1 MSPKPAVAVAFRIQ
15 SCNRKYGPVEWEIG
29 ARGKPYAKWAA
40 EMAVGLETAVPWIMC
55 IQKFGGPIPHFLGD
69 LLKMWHLQF
78 QVSWGNK
85 FGRIAAGR
93 FIATSDDY
101 DAPLDE
107 YGLLNEPKYGHL
119 RDLHEAIKLSE
130 PALVS
135 SYVSHLARKKSRDLS
150 VDIKT
155 QAHVYSL
162 KSGGCAAF
170 LSNYGPT
177 YSVRVTFQKM
187 QYDLP
192 PWSISILPDCRTA
205 VYNTARISSQ
215 SSQMKM
221 TPVGCGLSWESH
233 TEETPS
239 ADDSDT
245 LSTSGLWEQ
254 INVTSSDYLWYMT
267 KIRFW
272 RGLDDPMLTYCGNV
286 KLRAG
291 INKISMLS
299 VAVGFP
305 NVGLHFET
313 WNAGVLGPGTL
324 SGLNEGT
331 RDLTKQRWAN
341 KVGLKGKTLSLCT
354 LNGSS
359 SVKWVKDLL
368 LAQKQPVTLYKATFD
383 APEGNDPLTLDMGS
397 MGKGQIW
404 INGEGIGHQWPGYIA
419 RGICGECSYA
429 GIYSENKC
437 QANCEQ
443 PSQRWYHVP
452 RSWLK
457 PSGNLLV
464 VFEEWGGGPAG
475 VSLAR
480 RATSRVCA
488 DILKTYSSQG
498 MDYHKE
504 LVETIMKVLAM
515 SISCILHWERLL
527 AAIFRQSFK
536 LVYSSLFLRSMSFNF
551 ALISFIYHHWLIYKE
566 SLTRSF
572 VLPLNFTLGY
582 RRTALDSN
590 LVQ

>member
-1 MSPKPAVAVAFRIQ
+1 MVFTVKILNLIRRTNLKCGPKSGQP
-15 SCNRKYGPVEWEIG
+15 S
-29 ARGKPYAKWAA
+29 
-40 EMAVGLETAVPWIMC
+40 M
-55 IQKFGGPIPHFLGD
+55 QKFGGPTPHFLGD

-78 QVSWGNK
+78 QGLYRIMVHSSMITWGTN

-93 FIATSDDY
+93 FIATSYDY

-107 YGLLNEPKYGHL
+107 Y
-119 RDLHEAIKLSE
+119 A
-130 PALVS
+130 
-135 SYVSHLARKKSRDLS
+135 
-150 VDIKT
+150 
-155 QAHVYSL
+155 
-162 KSGGCAAF
+162 
-170 LSNYGPT
+170 
-177 YSVRVTFQKM
+177 RVTFQKM

-205 VYNTARISSQ
+205 VYYIARISSQ

-221 TPVGCGLSWESH
+221 TPVGGELSWESH

-239 ADDSDT
+239 ADADDSDT
-245 LSTSGLWEQ
+245 LSTSGLWER
-254 INVTSSDYLWYMT
+254 INVTSSDYLWYRTMS
-267 KIRFW
+267 RLW
-272 RGLDDPMLTYCGNV
+272 RGLDNPMLTYSGNV

-299 VAVGFP
+299 VAVGLP

-313 WNAGVLGPGTL
+313 WNAGVPGPGTL

-341 KVGLKGKTLSLCT
+341 KVGLKGETLSLCT

-368 LAQKQPVTLYKATFD
+368 LAQKQPVTWYKATFD
-383 APEGNDPLTLDMGS
+383 APEGNDPLTLAMGS

-404 INGEGIGHQWPGYIA
+404 INCEGIGRQWPGYIA

-429 GIYSENKC
+429 GIYSEKKC

-464 VFEEWGGGPAG
+464 VFEEWGGDPA
-475 VSLAR
+475 
-480 RATSRVCA
+480 
-488 DILKTYSSQG
+488 
-498 MDYHKE
+498 
-504 LVETIMKVLAM
+504 
-515 SISCILHWERLL
+515 
-527 AAIFRQSFK
+527 
-536 LVYSSLFLRSMSFNF
+536 
-551 ALISFIYHHWLIYKE
+551 
-566 SLTRSF
+566 
-572 VLPLNFTLGY
+572 
-582 RRTALDSN
+582 
-590 LVQ
+590 

>member
-1 MSPKPAVAVAFRIQ
+1 MSQSRKNRFRSPKKWALIPY
-15 SCNRKYGPVEWEIG
+15 RKYGPVEWEIG

-40 EMAVGLETAVPWIMC
+40 EMAVGLETGVPWNVYTKIWWSNSS
-55 IQKFGGPIPHFLGD
+55 FPWRPAEDVAFA
-69 LLKMWHLQF
+69 
-78 QVSWGNK
+78 VS
-85 FGRIAAGR
+85 R
-93 FIATSDDY
+93 FIQNNGSFFNDY
-101 DAPLDE
+101 M
-107 YGLLNEPKYGHL
+107 
-119 RDLHEAIKLSE
+119 
-130 PALVS
+130 
-135 SYVSHLARKKSRDLS
+135 
-150 VDIKT
+150 
-155 QAHVYSL
+155 
-162 KSGGCAAF
+162 
-170 LSNYGPT
+170 
-177 YSVRVTFQKM
+177 KM

-221 TPVGCGLSWESH
+221 IPVGGGLSWESH
-233 TEETPS
+233 TEEAPS
-239 ADDSDT
+239 ADADDSDT
-245 LSTSGLWEQ
+245 LSSSGLWEQ

-267 KIRFW
+267 NPI
-272 RGLDDPMLTYCGNV
+272 L
-286 KLRAG
+286 
-291 INKISMLS
+291 
-299 VAVGFP
+299 

-313 WNAGVLGPGTL
+313 WNAGVLGRITL

-341 KVGLKGKTLSLCT
+341 KVGLKGETLSLCT

-368 LAQKQPVTLYKATFD
+368 LAQKQPVTWYKATFD
-383 APEGNDPLTLDMGS
+383 APEGNGPLTLDMGS

-429 GIYSENKC
+429 GIYSEKKC

-443 PSQRWYHVP
+443 PSQRWQGPKRFPQVQYHVP

-464 VFEEWGGGPAG
+464 VFEEWGGDPAG
-475 VSLAR
+475 VSMAR
-480 RATSRVCA
+480 RATARVCA

-515 SISCILHWERLL
+515 SISYILHW
-527 AAIFRQSFK
+527 
-536 LVYSSLFLRSMSFNF
+536 V
-551 ALISFIYHHWLIYKE
+551 
-566 SLTRSF
+566 
-572 VLPLNFTLGY
+572 
-582 RRTALDSN
+582 RTALDSN

>member
-1 MSPKPAVAVAFRIQ
+1 MPILLAVSALSGKPLGLLPTILLQVVY
-15 SCNRKYGPVEWEIG
+15 RKYGPVKWEIG

-40 EMAVGLETAVPWIMC
+40 EMAVGLEIGVPWIMC

-130 PALVS
+130 SALVS
-135 SYVSHLARKKSRDLS
+135 SYVSHLARKKSR
-150 VDIKT
+150 
-155 QAHVYSL
+155 
-162 KSGGCAAF
+162 
-170 LSNYGPT
+170 
-177 YSVRVTFQKM
+177 VTFQKM
-187 QYDLP
+187 QYHLP

-221 TPVGCGLSWESH
+221 TPVGGGLSWESH

-254 INVTSSDYLWYMT
+254 INVTSSDYLWYIT
-267 KIRFW
+267 KYYLLKSCSSFTWIRLW
-272 RGLDDPMLTYCGNV
+272 RGLDDPMLTYSGNV

-305 NVGLHFET
+305 
-313 WNAGVLGPGTL
+313 
-324 SGLNEGT
+324 
-331 RDLTKQRWAN
+331 
-341 KVGLKGKTLSLCT
+341 VGLKGETLSLCT

-368 LAQKQPVTLYKATFD
+368 LAQKQPVTFYKATFD

-404 INGEGIGHQWPGYIA
+404 INGEGIDHQWPGYIA

-429 GIYSENKC
+429 GIYSAKRC
-437 QANCEQ
+437 QSNCEQ

-464 VFEEWGGGPAG
+464 VFEEWGGDPAG
-475 VSLAR
+475 VSLDR

-551 ALISFIYHHWLIYKE
+551 ALISFIYHHWLIYKV

>member
-1 MSPKPAVAVAFRIQ
+1 
-15 SCNRKYGPVEWEIG
+15 
-29 ARGKPYAKWAA
+29 
-40 EMAVGLETAVPWIMC
+40 
-55 IQKFGGPIPHFLGD
+55 
-69 LLKMWHLQF
+69 
-78 QVSWGNK
+78 
-85 FGRIAAGR
+85 
-93 FIATSDDY
+93 
-101 DAPLDE
+101 
-107 YGLLNEPKYGHL
+107 
-119 RDLHEAIKLSE
+119 
-130 PALVS
+130 
-135 SYVSHLARKKSRDLS
+135 
-150 VDIKT
+150 
-155 QAHVYSL
+155 
-162 KSGGCAAF
+162 
-170 LSNYGPT
+170 
-177 YSVRVTFQKM
+177 M

-221 TPVGCGLSWESH
+221 IPVGGGLSWESH

-239 ADDSDT
+239 ADADDSDT

-267 KIRFW
+267 KSRLW
-272 RGLDDPMLTYCGNV
+272 RGLDNPMLTYSGNV

-291 INKISMLS
+291 INKFLCS
-299 VAVGFP
+299 VLLLVSHP
-305 NVGLHFET
+305 IQNVGLHFET
-313 WNAGVLGPGTL
+313 WNAGVLGRITL

-341 KVGLKGKTLSLCT
+341 KVGLKGETLSLCT

-368 LAQKQPVTLYKATFD
+368 LAQKQPVTWYKATFD
-383 APEGNDPLTLDMGS
+383 APEGNGPLTLDMGS

-429 GIYSENKC
+429 GIYSEKKC

-464 VFEEWGGGPAG
+464 VFEEWGGDPAG

-480 RATSRVCA
+480 RATARVCA
-488 DILKTYSSQG
+488 DILKVSQDLKIG
-498 MDYHKE
+498 
-504 LVETIMKVLAM
+504 I
-515 SISCILHWERLL
+515 WQLL
-527 AAIFRQSFK
+527 EYLTFCNQK
-536 LVYSSLFLRSMSFNF
+536 LING
-551 ALISFIYHHWLIYKE
+551 AQ
-566 SLTRSF
+566 
-572 VLPLNFTLGY
+572 LG
-582 RRTALDSN
+582 
-590 LVQ
+590 